1 MYTQCPDCEIAFKVT
16 ADVLKQAA
24 GMVRCGGCGNAF
36 NALAYLSEQMPRLA
50 TPQKANAPLPELR
63 PEIIET
69 DDGLPQ
75 AISAEQSAA
84 LLKTLDELAGS
95 NIRIEDTGVEWRV
108 LDQEDAAAPAAD
120 DDDGG
125 QFSYDGS
132 DDLNKWEIVNV
143 DEYLDDT
150 ETPIDEFLT
159 ATPEVIDAP
168 EIFSAAANPVFRA
181 VVEELRFDDNTP
193 LPDDFDREDE
203 PFFVSPQESKPP
215 WGGVEDRR
223 THVPQE
229 ATADFAL
236 SQPDEWTDILGEF
249 QELALDIAAP
259 IDSTVESSSAG
270 DGDLIEDEVPYQA
283 PAPAARADVLLD
295 MDAQFAL
302 QAEAMG
308 IDLSGIN
315 KIEIGDEPD
324 EPDEELIEDF
334 EESLEIELEDEL
346 DDELLDELEDELDD
360 ELLDELEDELDD
372 ELAKEADFDKE
383 IAQLDL
389 IIDQPEFMDEP
400 VIAHHAIE
408 DELATDESDDD
419 SEDVSEDQS
428 GEHLV
433 PPMTEEE
440 HTVNMMIDQDLMA
453 FAIEDEDGFASTI
466 VIQDKD
472 TEKKARLEQARM
484 AKDDVGGDEDDDE
497 APGIETIIMEGDF
510 VRSAFDREKLAADTA
525 AAATLAKLTRSGGD
539 DKARYSGGTRYG
551 VIAGLVLLVIV
562 LAIQAM
568 HQSRESL
575 ATIPAFSNTVGQVYR
590 ALGQP
595 VQPAWNITGWRFEAT
610 KGNVEGDEE
619 ELTIYSRL
627 GNNSDGPLP
636 YPLISISLTDRF
648 EETIGSRV
656 LEPAEYLP
664 TDLDPRKLVPPGN
677 TFNAVITIKSATES
691 ATGFKLNVC
700 YRLSDGQLRCAIDD
714 FK

>member
-283 PAPAARADVLLD
+283 PAPLD

-334 EESLEIELEDEL
+334 EESLEIELKDEL

-484 AKDDVGGDEDDDE
+484 AKDDVGGDDDDE